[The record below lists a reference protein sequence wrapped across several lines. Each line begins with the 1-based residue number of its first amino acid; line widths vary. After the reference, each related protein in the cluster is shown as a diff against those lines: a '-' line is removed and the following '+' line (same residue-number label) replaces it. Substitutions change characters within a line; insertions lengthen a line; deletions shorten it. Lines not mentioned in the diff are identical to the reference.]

1 MIATDHVIALSGLL
15 FVIGLLGAIL
25 RRHLIAVLLSLQLML
40 AASNLAL
47 MGFGRH
53 WSGPGATLEQ
63 DPQVFA
69 LLVLVVGAAELVVGL
84 AIVVT
89 FVRSRKSIDMDD
101 ASLLR
106 W

>member
-1 MIATDHVIALSGLL
+1 MIAADHVIALSGLL
-15 FVIGLLGAIL
+15 FGVGLLGAIL
-25 RRHLIAVLLSLQLML
+25 RRHLIAVLLSIHVML

-47 MGFGRH
+47 IGFARR
-53 WSGPGATLEQ
+53 WSNARPTLES

-84 AIVVT
+84 AIVAA
-89 FVRSRKSIDMDD
+89 FVRTRGSIDSDE

>member
-1 MIATDHVIALSGLL
+1 MIATDHVIAVSGLL
-15 FVIGLLGAIL
+15 FVIGLLGTIL
-25 RRHLIAVLLSLQLML
+25 RRHLVAVLLSLQLML

-47 MGFGRH
+47 IGFGRQ
-53 WSGPGATLEQ
+53 WSGTRPTLEP

-69 LLVLVVGAAELVVGL
+69 LLVLIIGAAELVVGL
-84 AIVVT
+84 AIVVA
-89 FVRSRKSIDMDD
+89 FVRNRKSIDMDE

>member
-1 MIATDHVIALSGLL
+1 MIAADHVVALSGLL
-15 FVIGLLGAIL
+15 FAIGLLGAIL
-25 RRHLIAVLLSLQLML
+25 RRHLIAVLLSIQVML

-47 MGFGRH
+47 IGLARR
-53 WSGPGATLEQ
+53 WSGTRATLDS

-69 LLVLVVGAAELVVGL
+69 LLILVVSAVELVVGL
-84 AIVVT
+84 AIVVA
-89 FVRSRKSIDMDD
+89 FVRSRGSIDADE

>member
-1 MIATDHVIALSGLL
+1 MIAADPVIALSALL
-15 FVIGLLGAIL
+15 FAIGLLGAIL
-25 RRHLIAVLLSLQLML
+25 RRHLVAVLLSIQLML

-47 MGFGRH
+47 IGFGRR
-53 WSGPGATLEQ
+53 WSAAGARLDS

-69 LLVLVVGAAELVVGL
+69 LLVLVASAVELVVGL
-84 AIVVT
+84 AIVVA
-89 FVRSRKSIDMDD
+89 FVRSRGSIDADA